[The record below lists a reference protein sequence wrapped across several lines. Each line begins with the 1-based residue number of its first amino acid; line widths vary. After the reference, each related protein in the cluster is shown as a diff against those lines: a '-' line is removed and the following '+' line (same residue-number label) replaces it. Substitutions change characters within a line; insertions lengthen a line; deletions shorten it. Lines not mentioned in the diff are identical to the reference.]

1 MLETHLSRMLDGRRN
16 TLCVMMLLSE
26 RVKEAIDAAA
36 DNGHTVAQIAKACG
50 IKPQAVYQ
58 WMDGATKSIDGEN
71 LVELAELSGYLAMW
85 IVKERGPK
93 SDTRSMQ
100 QAVKLIRQMT
110 PEKQA
115 IAVKIIAPLVEQDG
129 DNAKVG

>member
-1 MLETHLSRMLDGRRN
+1 MLETHLSRMLYGRRN
-16 TLCVMMLLSE
+16 TICVMMLLSE
-26 RVKEAIDAAA
+26 RVKKAIDAAA
-36 DNGHTVAQIAKACG
+36 DYGHTVAHIAKACG

-71 LVELAELSGYLAMW
+71 LVELAEMSGYLAMW
-85 IVKERGPK
+85 IAKEKGPK
-93 SDTRSMQ
+93 SDTRSAQ